1 MHCHDGFGAF
11 FHERIEYTESVG
23 QSFVLGKKHQ
33 FMRNMILRQ
42 CFFKMQC
49 VMFQVVI
56 VAGYKKTRRQG

>member
-1 MHCHDGFGAF
+1 MMA
-11 FHERIEYTESVG
+11 SVL
-23 QSFVLGKKHQ
+23 SFMKGSNTLKAWASRL